1 VARRVPLET
10 RLGTAVATAAIAVL
24 ASPGPAEAFKTGD
37 LLALLSSGSGNRIVA
52 VDPDTGT
59 VSDFSPRPGSGANLI
74 DDGIHLPAG
83 IASDPEGEV
92 FVTFN
97 EKLIEVDAATGVQHE
112 VRGFNPQ
119 ILGDFPLD
127 LGTDPEGIA
136 VSPVAPSGHDGR
148 SIFIASDSAVYEV
161 DRSFF
166 FGTGASVFASYPG
179 GFSYGNS
186 LSAEDLGGGTV
197 AVWTNNFTS
206 VVTGEQGSLQSIYSE
221 PTTSPQPELSHSL
234 ELGGVIYL
242 TRIFGLYCSDNPSEN
257 GLYALSY
264 NTFISAYLLTS
275 FATGG
280 DLSCPG
286 VIAAV
291 ANPFNLYVGSNVSV
305 LPARI
310 IKVSG
315 AQNAQTSIL
324 ATFDNSNLQ
333 GLAVY
338 APEPAVALG
347 EGAALF
353 ALLGLSASRVARRS
367 ARSKKPKVKAAAGGP
382 RGRIRRSCGAGGD
395 PAAAR
400 DCSSASRGC
409 RHPHRSRTTSSRG
422 WEQQIS
428 KLPSAGGSTGSG
440 A

>member
-1 VARRVPLET
+1 M
-10 RLGTAVATAAIAVL
+10 AVVTAAIAAL
-24 ASPGPAEAFKTGD
+24 ASPGSAATFKTGD
-37 LLALLSSGSGNRIVA
+37 LLALLSSLSGNRIVA
-52 VDPDTGT
+52 VDPDTQV
-59 VSDFSPRPGSGANLI
+59 VSDFSPRAGSGANLI
-74 DDGIHLPAG
+74 DDGVHSPAG

-97 EKLIEVDAATGVQHE
+97 GKLIEIDAETGVQQE

-127 LGTDPEGIA
+127 LGTDPEGVA

-148 SIFIASDSAVYEV
+148 TVFVASDGAIYEV

-166 FGTGASVFASYPG
+166 NGTGASVFASYPG

-186 LSAEDLGGGTV
+186 LSAEDLGGGNV

-221 PTTSPQPELSHSL
+221 PSTSPQPALSHSL

-242 TRIFGLYCSDNPSEN
+242 TRIFGLFCSDNPSEN

-286 VIAAV
+286 AMTAV
-291 ANPFNLYVGSNVSV
+291 ANPFTLYVASNVSV
-305 LPARI
+305 LPAHI

-315 AQNAQTSIL
+315 AQNPQTSII
-324 ATFDNSNLQ
+324 ATIDNSNIQ

-338 APEPAVALG
+338 APEPAVAVG

-353 ALLGLSASRVARRS
+353 ALLGTSGWRIARRS
-367 ARSKKPKVKAAAGGP
+367 GGV
-382 RGRIRRSCGAGGD
+382 
-395 PAAAR
+395 
-400 DCSSASRGC
+400 
-409 RHPHRSRTTSSRG
+409 HR
-422 WEQQIS
+422 
-428 KLPSAGGSTGSG
+428 
-440 A
+440 